1 MTPPPRERRSRQ
13 PSQSPSE
20 TGAITVP
27 LRSVQTTQLEP
38 NPTAITAPSCPV
50 QNTQPESDSTD
61 IAVVIRAVIG
71 PVMSRL
77 EALERLSMPPPPPSP
92 CQAPL
97 MTVVT
102 GSLEQTRN
110 NSRLT
115 QNQNPSP
122 SVPAL
127 TPQPTGNPAE
137 EDWTA

>member
-27 LRSVQTTQLEP
+27 LRSVQT
-38 NPTAITAPSCPV
+38 
-50 QNTQPESDSTD
+50 TQPESDSTD

-102 GSLEQTRN
+102 GSLGQTRN

-115 QNQNPSP
+115 QTQNPSP
-122 SVPAL
+122 SVP
-127 TPQPTGNPAE
+127 
-137 EDWTA
+137 